1 MKKMLMMATTA
12 AMIEQFNKNNI
23 LILLD
28 MGYEVHVAGNF
39 EKGNPISQER
49 LEAFKKWL
57 EERKCK
63 WFNIPST
70 RKPTDYNNIRA
81 YKQVVSLIKQ
91 YNYNFIHCHTPI
103 GSVIA
108 RCAAHKTHTPIIYT
122 AHGFHFYK
130 GAPIKNW
137 LIYYPVEK
145 FFSRWTDLLILI
157 TKEDYER
164 AKSFKAGKVVYV
176 PGVGIDLDEFNKEKN
191 NKGDCSNEARESQV
205 DLSKEHGIRSEFGIP
220 TDAKLLLSVGEVNKN
235 KNHKL
240 GIEALARLK
249 DKNVYYVICG
259 RGNMMDAYKIL
270 TQKLGI
276 SDRVIFAGYRTDVIK
291 FYNEADVFLFP
302 SLREGLSVA
311 VMEAMAMGVPVIC
324 NDIRGNID
332 LIEDKVSGLLINN
345 QIDELVKAIQEL
357 ISNDELRD
365 KIICEGRK
373 KVKHFGI
380 KNVSNMMR
388 KVYEQGLLH
397 KSDALIDI

>member
-49 LEAFKKWL
+49 LEALKKWL

-70 RKPTDYNNIRA
+70 RKPTDYNNVRA

-205 DLSKEHGIRSEFGIP
+205 DLSKEHVIRSEFGIP

-259 RGNMMDAYKIL
+259 RGHMMDAYKIL

-276 SDRVIFAGYRTDVIK
+276 SDRVILQVT
-291 FYNEADVFLFP
+291 
-302 SLREGLSVA
+302 
-311 VMEAMAMGVPVIC
+311 
-324 NDIRGNID
+324 
-332 LIEDKVSGLLINN
+332 
-345 QIDELVKAIQEL
+345 
-357 ISNDELRD
+357 
-365 KIICEGRK
+365 
-373 KVKHFGI
+373 
-380 KNVSNMMR
+380 
-388 KVYEQGLLH
+388 EQM
-397 KSDALIDI
+397 

>member
-49 LEAFKKWL
+49 LEALKKWL

-70 RKPTDYNNIRA
+70 RKPTDYNNVRA

-176 PGVGIDLDEFNKEKN
+176 PGVGIDLDEFNKEKIIRAIVLM
-191 NKGDCSNEARESQV
+191 KQES
-205 DLSKEHGIRSEFGIP
+205 L
-220 TDAKLLLSVGEVNKN
+220 KLIYQKN
-235 KNHKL
+235 
-240 GIEALARLK
+240 
-249 DKNVYYVICG
+249 
-259 RGNMMDAYKIL
+259 M
-270 TQKLGI
+270 
-276 SDRVIFAGYRTDVIK
+276 
-291 FYNEADVFLFP
+291 
-302 SLREGLSVA
+302 
-311 VMEAMAMGVPVIC
+311 
-324 NDIRGNID
+324 
-332 LIEDKVSGLLINN
+332 
-345 QIDELVKAIQEL
+345 
-357 ISNDELRD
+357 
-365 KIICEGRK
+365 
-373 KVKHFGI
+373 
-380 KNVSNMMR
+380 
-388 KVYEQGLLH
+388 
-397 KSDALIDI
+397 

>member
-1 MKKMLMMATTA
+1 M
-12 AMIEQFNKNNI
+12 
-23 LILLD
+23 
-28 MGYEVHVAGNF
+28 
-39 EKGNPISQER
+39 
-49 LEAFKKWL
+49 
-57 EERKCK
+57 
-63 WFNIPST
+63 
-70 RKPTDYNNIRA
+70 
-81 YKQVVSLIKQ
+81 
-91 YNYNFIHCHTPI
+91 
-103 GSVIA
+103 
-108 RCAAHKTHTPIIYT
+108 
-122 AHGFHFYK
+122 
-130 GAPIKNW
+130 
-137 LIYYPVEK
+137 
-145 FFSRWTDLLILI
+145 
-157 TKEDYER
+157 
-164 AKSFKAGKVVYV
+164 
-176 PGVGIDLDEFNKEKN
+176 
-191 NKGDCSNEARESQV
+191 
-205 DLSKEHGIRSEFGIP
+205 
-220 TDAKLLLSVGEVNKN
+220 NKN

-259 RGNMMDAYKIL
+259 RGYMVDAYKTL
-270 TQKLGI
+270 TQKLGV
-276 SDRVIFAGYRTDVIK
+276 SDRVVFAGYRTDVIK

-324 NDIRGNID
+324 NAIRGNTD

-365 KIICEGRK
+365 KIICEERK